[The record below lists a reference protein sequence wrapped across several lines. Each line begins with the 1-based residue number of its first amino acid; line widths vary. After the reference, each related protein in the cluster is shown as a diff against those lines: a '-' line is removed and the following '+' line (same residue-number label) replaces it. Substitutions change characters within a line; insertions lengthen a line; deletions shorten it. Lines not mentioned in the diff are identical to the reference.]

1 MVLVHVEFMGL
12 PPFYP
17 RLGVQRVGFP
27 VANARVEKRLI
38 DEKFLQRVMIPLVLK
53 DGAGKQQGGI
63 EE

>member
-1 MVLVHVEFMGL
+1 MGL